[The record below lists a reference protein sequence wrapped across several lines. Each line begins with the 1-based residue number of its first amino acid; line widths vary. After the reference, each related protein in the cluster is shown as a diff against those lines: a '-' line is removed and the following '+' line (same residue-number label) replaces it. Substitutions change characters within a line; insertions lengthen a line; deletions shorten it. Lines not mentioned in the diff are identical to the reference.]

1 MGWLQQQQLTE
12 FHTETASYS
21 NVVSVPKTDVSS
33 SHTKVAVCSD
43 GAIIIYSHV
52 VNIRAVN
59 THNAIGDVMERNTTR
74 AGLNRVRL

>member
-1 MGWLQQQQLTE
+1 MFSTGSLQQQELTE

-43 GAIIIYSHV
+43 GTIIMYSHV

-59 THNAIGDVMERNTTR
+59 THNAVGDVVERSRTR
-74 AGLNRVRL
+74 A